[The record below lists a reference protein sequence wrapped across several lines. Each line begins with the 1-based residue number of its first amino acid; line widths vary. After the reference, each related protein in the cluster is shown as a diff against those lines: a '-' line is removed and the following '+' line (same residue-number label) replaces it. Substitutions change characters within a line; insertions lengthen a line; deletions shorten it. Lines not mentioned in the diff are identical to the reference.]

1 MVIVYIYRVDDKYSV
16 HCIYIYRV
24 DDKYSVLM
32 EGILIDGGYTELM
45 VGILSCW

>member
-1 MVIVYIYRVDDKYSV
+1 MTNILYIVYIY
-16 HCIYIYRV
+16 IYIYRV